1 MFMAIKE
8 GDKVKIDYTGKF
20 EDGTVFDT
28 SKHDEHSHP
37 LEFEVGKGMIIK
49 GLEEEIV
56 GMEKDQ
62 EKQINVPKD
71 KGYGDRNENLIVDI
85 PKDKLPK
92 DKEVTPGMMLLMAA
106 EDGKQMPAVVL
117 EVGDEQV
124 KIDLNH
130 PLAGKD
136 LVFDIKVVD
145 IQPGDSKEDSNKESS
160 EESKEASKDSSDDE
174 Q

>member
-1 MFMAIKE
+1 MAIRN

-20 EDGTVFDT
+20 TDGTVFDT

-56 GMEKDQ
+56 GMEKDE
-62 EKQINVPKD
+62 EKTVNVSKE
-71 KGYGDRNENLIVDI
+71 KGYGERNEKLIVNI

-92 DKEVTPGMMLLMAA
+92 DKEVKPGMMLLMAS
-106 EDGKQMPAVVL
+106 EEGKQMPAVVL
-117 EVGDEQV
+117 EVSEEEV

-136 LVFDIKVVD
+136 LVFEVKVVD
-145 IQPGDSKEDSNKESS
+145 IQS
-160 EESKEASKDSSDDE
+160 A
-174 Q
+174 